1 MKIFNACISICLTI
15 TSIFLNWGKQHQHF
29 VFVVNDDTLV
39 SHVKC
44 KICTKAMGKEQLLGP
59 KFDSL
64 CKNVGK
70 KKATSTMLSV
80 DNDAFY

>member
-1 MKIFNACISICLTI
+1 
-15 TSIFLNWGKQHQHF
+15 
-29 VFVVNDDTLV
+29 
-39 SHVKC
+39 
-44 KICTKAMGKEQLLGP
+44 MGKEQLSGP

-80 DNDAFY
+80 DNDAFYWAKDNQHANNELLFVNG